1 MIITCIVLAIS
12 IFCSR
17 RGSGRIDDRSKRKK
31 DDKSDDSK
39 FKSGGT
45 LAVG

>member
-1 MIITCIVLAIS
+1 MIITCILLAIS

-17 RGSGRIDDRSKRKK
+17 RGSGRNKDCSEQKK
-31 DDKSDDSK
+31 DDKRNESK

-45 LAVG
+45 LAVS